1 MTIRTVPGFRPLAAA
16 IMLLGLGACADG
28 YLAFPV
34 TPDAQRSLTDDVEII
49 RLDANNIGDFTAPSQ
64 GHNASSLPSGGGW
77 NYRVGSGDILTVIVF
92 DHPEL
97 TLPAGPERSAEE
109 SGFRVQADG
118 TFFYP
123 FIGQV
128 QARGRPLEQIREDLT
143 ERLSEFVPDPQLE
156 VRVAAFNSQA
166 VVVTGEVESPNR
178 QPITTVPLSLVAAI
192 NQAGGMTDRADT
204 RAVTLMRGGERHVID
219 LEGFFTA
226 GITHNNP
233 LLRDGDVVHVPLRRA
248 QEAYLLGEVSQP
260 NAIDLSVEPITLT
273 QAISRQGGLENI
285 RADARGVFVFRQHGE
300 KMRVFQLETD
310 RPEGLVLGTRF
321 VLEPGDVIYVVRS
334 PLQRWNDTISRILP
348 SVQAASAA
356 ERIAR

>member
-1 MTIRTVPGFRPLAAA
+1 MALSPAGFRALALAVA
-16 IMLLGLGACADG
+16 LLGLGACADG

-34 TPDAQRSLTDDVEII
+34 TPEAQRAQTDQVEII
-49 RLDANNIGDFTAPSQ
+49 RLDATNISDFVVPAR
-64 GHNASSLPSGGGW
+64 GHAASSLPSGGGW
-77 NYRVGSGDILTVIVF
+77 NYRVGAGDILSIIVF

-97 TLPAGPERSAEE
+97 TLPAGPQRSAEE
-109 SGFRVQADG
+109 SGFRVQSDG

-123 FIGQV
+123 FVGQL

-143 ERLSEFVPDPQLE
+143 ARLAEFIPNPQLE

-166 VVVTGEVESPNR
+166 IVVTGEVDDPNR

-192 NQAGGMTDRADT
+192 SQAGGMTDRADT
-204 RAVTLMRGGERHVID
+204 RAVNVMRGGQRHMVD

-233 LLRDGDVVHVPLRRA
+233 LLRDGDVVHVPRRRA
-248 QEAYLLGEVSQP
+248 QEAYLLGEVSRP
-260 NAIDLSVEPITLT
+260 DAIDLSEETVTLT
-273 QAISRQGGLENI
+273 QAITRQGGLENV

-300 KMRVFQLETD
+300 LMRVFQLGTD
-310 RPEGLVLGTRF
+310 RPEGLLLGTRF
-321 VLEPGDVIYVVRS
+321 VLEPGDVVYVVRS
-334 PLQRWNDTISRILP
+334 PLQRWNDTVSRLLP
-348 SVQAASAA
+348 TVQAVSVG